1 MTIGIVLVS
10 SSVCLV
16 LYNTWDDWRAGETMA
31 EERVSVIQYL
41 PHPDEK
47 RKPSV
52 WDMATAA
59 DNITEMPTQTIQG
72 ADFVGMLRISSL
84 SLELPVR
91 NEWSYPGL
99 RRSPCRYAGSAY
111 TDDLVICGHNY
122 TQHFGRLK
130 QLAKGDE
137 VLLVAMNGDV
147 FHYQVEEVTA
157 LFPSQ
162 YQEMTD
168 SPYDLTLFTCTVGG
182 RQRVTVRCSLTDL
195 QSHSPN
201 LIGSEYVFF

>member
-1 MTIGIVLVS
+1 
-10 SSVCLV
+10 
-16 LYNTWDDWRAGETMA
+16 
-31 EERVSVIQYL
+31 
-41 PHPDEK
+41 
-47 RKPSV
+47 
-52 WDMATAA
+52 MATAA